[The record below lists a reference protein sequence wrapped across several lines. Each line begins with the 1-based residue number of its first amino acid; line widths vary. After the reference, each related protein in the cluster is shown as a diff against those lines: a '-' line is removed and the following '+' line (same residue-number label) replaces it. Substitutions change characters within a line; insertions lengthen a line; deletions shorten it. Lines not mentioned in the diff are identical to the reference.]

1 MPKGKILTGKK
12 TPAKPAAKPARR
24 PQLDKM
30 GPNQG
35 FNVTGKTKTGKNILV
50 SESGIGKRNADY
62 AYYSNPANKQ
72 QILKEERVRT
82 TAGKNSIYAN
92 RNYDRKGGK

>member
-1 MPKGKILTGKK
+1 MPKGKILMGKK

-35 FNVTGKTKTGKNILV
+35 FNIIGKTAAGKNIKTL
-50 SESGIGKRNADY
+50 ETGIGIRNAQN
-62 AYYSNPANKQ
+62 AYYGNPVNKQ
-72 QILKEERVRT
+72 QILKEERVRAK
-82 TAGKNSIYAN
+82 AGANSIYAN